1 MLKIYTRTGDNGDT
15 GLFGGQRV
23 HKDDLRVEAYGTVDE
38 LNAVLGVVR
47 THVPLEDADINSLLQ
62 IIQND
67 LFGLGSDLAT
77 PEEKDV
83 NKGRIHITRVAPA
96 QVTALEAQ
104 IDQFETELPPL
115 TNFILPGGS
124 ALASSLH
131 LGRVVCR
138 RAERCCVTL
147 ARAEAD
153 IAPLNPDVIRYL
165 NRLSDLLFVL
175 CRVAN
180 KRRDVPDVVWK
191 S

>member
-1 MLKIYTRTGDNGDT
+1 MLKIYTRTGDDGDT

-38 LNAVLGVVR
+38 LNAVLGVTR
-47 THVPLEDADINSLLQ
+47 THITFNDGDLDALLQ
-62 IIQND
+62 TIQND

-77 PEEKDV
+77 PDEKDTD
-83 NKGRIHITRVAPA
+83 KGRIHITRVAPS
-96 QVTALEAQ
+96 QVAYLESQ
-104 IDQFETELPPL
+104 IDHYEGELPPL

-124 ALASSLH
+124 PFAASLH
-131 LGRVVCR
+131 VGRVVCR
-138 RAERCCVTL
+138 RAERHCVTL
-147 ARAEAD
+147 ARAHAET
-153 IAPLNPDVIRYL
+153 APLNPDVIRYL